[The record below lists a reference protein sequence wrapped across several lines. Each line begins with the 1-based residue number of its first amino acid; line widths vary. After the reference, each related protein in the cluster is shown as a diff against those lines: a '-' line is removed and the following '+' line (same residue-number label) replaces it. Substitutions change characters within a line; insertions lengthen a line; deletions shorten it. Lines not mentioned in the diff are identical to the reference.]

1 MATIGGARAMGFERL
16 IGRIAPGYKA
26 DLAFLDLHDLAYVP
40 LNDAFNQLAYADD
53 GSSVSDVMIDGRF
66 VYENHCFTTI
76 DLDALIADTE
86 RAMERLNR
94 DTADRKEIVAAL
106 EPHVADHCICFSSR
120 PHHVASICDQHG

>member
-1 MATIGGARAMGFERL
+1 MGFERL

-40 LNDAFNQLAYADD
+40 LNDPFNQLVYADD
-53 GSSVSDVMIDGRF
+53 GASVVHVMIDGDF
-66 VYENHCFTTI
+66 VYEDRTFKTI
-76 DLDALIADTE
+76 DIERVIADVE
-86 RAMERLNR
+86 VAMERLNR

-120 PHHVASICDQHG
+120 PYHVARICEQHS